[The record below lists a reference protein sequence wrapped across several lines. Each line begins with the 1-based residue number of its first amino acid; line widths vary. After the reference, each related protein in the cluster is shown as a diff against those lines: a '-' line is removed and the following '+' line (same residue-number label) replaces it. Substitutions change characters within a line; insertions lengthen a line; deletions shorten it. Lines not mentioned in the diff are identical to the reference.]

1 MLHTSLL
8 KYNIYTELL
17 SDFCRLKQPLPL
29 IQKLNKQLH
38 NTHEHD
44 FYLVQ
49 MSVSVYLSF
58 LSSSCLSRIVKAV
71 ARTLIEVNIFTTSE
85 LLSIWKQKINDSK

>member
-1 MLHTSLL
+1 M
-8 KYNIYTELL
+8 YTELL
-17 SDFCRLKQPLPL
+17 SDFCRFKQLLSL
-29 IQKLNKQLH
+29 IQKLNRKLY
-38 NTHEHD
+38 NTQKHD

-58 LSSSCLSRIVKAV
+58 LSSNCLSRIVKAV

-85 LLSIWKQKINDSK
+85 LLSI